1 MKNDTS
7 KYCGT
12 NPSMPVDCC
21 FRLTLPVPLPI
32 VTLCSLIGFLLSEFV
47 SYRGI
52 ATKSQSIIMGSRLVD
67 IAKMSMIYRLYLAV
81 KL

>member
-1 MKNDTS
+1 MRNCNGKAPAS
-7 KYCGT
+7 VG
-12 NPSMPVDCC
+12 VG
-21 FRLTLPVPLPI
+21 V
-32 VTLCSLIGFLLSEFV
+32 
-47 SYRGI
+47 